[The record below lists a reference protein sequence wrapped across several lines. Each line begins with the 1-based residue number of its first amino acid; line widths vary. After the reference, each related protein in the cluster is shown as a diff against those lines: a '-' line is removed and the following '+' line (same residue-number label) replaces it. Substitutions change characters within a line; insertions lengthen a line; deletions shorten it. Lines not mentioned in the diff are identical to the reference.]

1 LTALGGADV
10 LRVHNVS
17 KLYKLYRRPASRI
30 VEALSLRRRKLHD
43 DFWAVRNVSFD
54 VDRGEILGIVGPNG
68 SGKSTL
74 LQMIA
79 GVLAPTTGRVAVQ
92 GRVAA
97 LLELGAGFNPEF
109 SGRENVYFSSEL
121 MGRSRGE
128 TAGVFGA
135 IEEFAGIG
143 SFIDRPVREY
153 SSGMY
158 VRLAFAT
165 AIHVEPDLLVVAP
178 DLLVVDEALAVGD
191 AAFSNKCVRKLEE
204 LKASGVSILFV
215 SHDLGIVK
223 RLCHRAILMYGGQV
237 AASGT
242 PGDVVNRYIAA
253 VHEGVPE
260 AAERYGARA
269 GHGDGASEITGVE
282 LLDPAGRTI
291 HVVESGGRVT
301 VRVNAVYRQ
310 HAPDPVVGILIRNR
324 YGIDVYGTNSRV
336 EGIRMRDAAAGDT
349 LIADFTFNCNLTR
362 QQYTVTAATQY
373 SDGRSQDWRD
383 DVLSFTVTGAQDHAG
398 LANLGARIAWRLE
411 RPDR

>member
-1 LTALGGADV
+1 VQKWVDRRGGVHV

-17 KLYKLYRRPASRI
+17 KLYKLYRRPSNRI
-30 VEALSLRRRKLHD
+30 IEALSLRRRKLHQ
-43 DFWAVRNVSFD
+43 DFWAVRNVSLN
-54 VDRGEILGIVGPNG
+54 VARGEILGIVGPNG

-79 GVLAPTTGRVAVQ
+79 GVLAPTAGRVSVR

-109 SGRENVYFSSEL
+109 SGRDNVNFSSEL
-121 MGRSRGE
+121 MGRSREE
-128 TAGVFGA
+128 TAEVFAA

-143 SFIDRPVREY
+143 TFIDRPVKEY

-165 AIHVEPDLLVVAP
+165 AIHVAP

-242 PGDVVNRYIAA
+242 PSDVVNRYIAM
-253 VHEGVPE
+253 VHEGAPDAV
-260 AAERYGARA
+260 ERYGHRA
-269 GHGDGASEITGVE
+269 GHGDRVSEITGVD
-282 LLDPAGRTI
+282 LLDSSGDAL
-291 HVVESGGRVT
+291 HVIESGRRVT
-301 VRVNAVYRQ
+301 VRVTAVFRQ
-310 HAPDPVVGILIRNR
+310 HVADPVVGILIRNR
-324 YGIDVYGTNSRV
+324 YGIDVYGTNTRV
-336 EGIRMRDAAAGDT
+336 EGIRMRDALAGDILT
-349 LIADFTFNCNLTR
+349 AEFTFDCSLTR
-362 QQYTVTAATQY
+362 QQYTVTAATQH

-383 DVLSFTVTGAQDHAG
+383 DVLSFTVVGAQDHAG
-398 LANLGARIAWRLE
+398 LANLGASIAWRIE
-411 RPDR
+411 PRAD